1 MLNKPGM
8 ATCPNTT
15 FSYHEGIFKQIGAQI
30 MSRDVLNRRLRAGI
44 VGGGKGSFIGAVH
57 RVAAELDGQAQ
68 VIAGAMSTDPQRA
81 QDSAQAWFLQRSYD
95 SFEVMA
101 EEEAKRPDGIDFV
114 IIATPNHMHFP
125 VAKTFLEHGIHVV
138 SDKPM
143 AFSLAQAQEE
153 VALVESKNLI
163 FALTHNYTGYPVVR
177 HARQLVRDGE
187 IGEIRKVLVE
197 YIQDW
202 LMNAQETE
210 GNKQAEWR
218 TDPNR
223 SGIAGSV
230 GDIGTHAAN
239 LLEFITDLKIS
250 SLNADLTT
258 FVQGRRLDDDANML
272 LRLENGGKGILTC
285 SQIAA
290 GEENNLTIRIY
301 GTKAGLE
308 WHQMEPNTLLFKQ
321 AGKPVQVL
329 RTGLP
334 YMSNEARA
342 ASRTPAGHPE
352 GFFEAF
358 ANIYKMAIA
367 DIRRVES
374 GEKPLGGYPTVY
386 DGLRG
391 MLFITKAVESSQK
404 GSVWIDMKVE

>member
-1 MLNKPGM
+1 
-8 ATCPNTT
+8 
-15 FSYHEGIFKQIGAQI
+15 
-30 MSRDVLNRRLRAGI
+30 MSRDVSNRRLRAGI

-68 VIAGAMSTDPQRA
+68 VIAGAMSTNPQRA
-81 QDSAQAWFLQRSYD
+81 QESAAAWLLQRSYN
-95 SFEVMA
+95 SFAEMA
-101 EEEAKRPDGIDFV
+101 EQEAARPDGIDFV

-125 VAKTFLEHGIHVV
+125 VAKAFLEHGIHVV

-143 AFSLAQAQEE
+143 SFNLAQAQEE

-163 FALTHNYTGYPVVR
+163 FALTHNYTGYPAVR
-177 HARQLVRDGE
+177 HARELVRNGE

-197 YIQDW
+197 YVQDW
-202 LMNAQETE
+202 LMDAQEAS

-218 TDPNR
+218 TDPHR
-223 SGIAGSV
+223 SGAAGSV

-239 LLEFITDLKIS
+239 LLEFITDLQIA

-258 FVQGRRLDDDANML
+258 FVKGRQLDDDANML
-272 LRLENGGKGILTC
+272 LRLSNGGKGLLTC

-321 AGKPVQVL
+321 AGKPVQIL

-334 YMSNEARA
+334 YMSDEAKA
-342 ASRTPAGHPE
+342 ATRTPAGHPE

-374 GEKPLGGYPTVY
+374 GQKPLGGYPTVY

-404 GSVWIDMKVE
+404 GSVWVNLQVE